1 MNKTA
6 LLIGGLGLGA
16 GLIYMLDSERG
27 ERRRAMARAQL
38 ERYRRQ
44 TDDLW
49 AHHAKLWAVRRMP
62 LSQGTPGT
70 QVQEAGTERAA
81 VSPCGA
87 ARNLKGHADV
97 GLYGARRRYDVY
109 ARSQVG

>member
-16 GLIYMLDSERG
+16 GLIYMLNPERG
-27 ERRRAMARAQL
+27 ERRRALARAQL

-49 AHHAKLWAVRRMP
+49 DHTREAWAVRRVN
-62 LSQGTPGT
+62 SEPGHPWH
-70 QVQEAGTERAA
+70 AGTGGQDRQI
-81 VSPCGA
+81 CC
-87 ARNLKGHADV
+87 
-97 GLYGARRRYDVY
+97 
-109 ARSQVG
+109 